1 MFICSKIPE
10 LKKIQSLFLIVLVLS
25 FSQCAKKGRPSGGP
39 KDEDAPLFVTADPPY
54 ESINFDK
61 DEINI
66 YFNEY
71 IKLKDINKQLIISPP
86 LNPNNPS
93 LISPQ
98 GSPSKYINIK
108 ILDTLLA
115 NSTYI
120 FDFGNSV
127 QDNNESNILERFKYV
142 FSTGKYID
150 SLTLEGNVK
159 YSFKSEDIENIK
171 LLLYRLDSSYTDS
184 AIYKRK
190 PDYVTSTLDSSNYK
204 FSNLRKGNY
213 LLVAL
218 KDLRSDYVFN
228 PKTDEIGFL
237 KDTISLP
244 RDSIVGSV
252 VSIFKEELPYIFKRG
267 KELRKG
273 QLIFGYEGKT
283 SNLKIETLSL
293 VPDDFQTIIFPEKGK
308 DTLNLWHSPIEK
320 DSLIFKVSNN
330 NSSID
335 TVIVKLRKKK
345 IDSLEIKKLTS
356 GVLDYNDTL
365 FFATNNPIVKLDI
378 SKINFVDADSINIPF
393 SPFISKKE
401 SKFGFIFEKKF
412 KTSYNLNLYPNA
424 LTDIFK
430 TSNDTIKY
438 QFRTRSLEGYG
449 EIVLVIQNPKM
460 TPVII
465 QLIDTN
471 DKTVAQEITSS
482 SETISFKYLTPKK
495 YKIRIIYDTNN
506 NGKWDTGSYLQKQQ
520 PEPVEYFSEIQEVRA
535 NWLLNEVIKIKK
547 SNE

>member
-1 MFICSKIPE
+1 LFICSKIPE

-66 YFNEY
+66 YFDEY

-184 AIYKRK
+184 AVYKRK

-244 RDSIVGSV
+244 RDSIVTSV

-283 SNLKIETLSL
+283 SNLKIETLSS

-401 SKFGFIFEKKF
+401 NKFGFIFEKKF

-424 LTDIFK
+424 LIDIFK

>member
-66 YFNEY
+66 YFDEY

-127 QDNNESNILERFKYV
+127 QDNNESNTLERFKYV

-159 YSFKSEDIENIK
+159 NSFKSENIENIK

-244 RDSIVGSV
+244 RDSIVTSV

-283 SNLKIETLSL
+283 SNLKIETLSS

-378 SKINFVDADSINIPF
+378 SKINFVDADSTSIPF

-438 QFRTRSLEGYG
+438 RFRTRSLEDYG

-460 TPVII
+460 TPTII
-465 QLIDTN
+465 QLIETN

-535 NWLLNEVIKIKK
+535 NWLLNEVIKIKF
-547 SNE
+547 

>member
-1 MFICSKIPE
+1 LFICSKIPE

-54 ESINFDK
+54 ESINFNK

-66 YFNEY
+66 YFDEY

-127 QDNNESNILERFKYV
+127 QDNNESNTLERFKYV

-159 YSFKSEDIENIK
+159 NSFKSENIENIK

-218 KDLRSDYVFN
+218 KDIRSDYIFN

-283 SNLKIETLSL
+283 SNLKIETLSS
-293 VPDDFQTIIFPEKGK
+293 VPDDFQTIIFPEKVK

-378 SKINFVDADSINIPF
+378 SKINFVDADSTSIPF

-438 QFRTRSLEGYG
+438 RFRTRSLEDYG

-460 TPVII
+460 TPTII
-465 QLIDTN
+465 QLIETN

-535 NWLLNEVIKIKK
+535 NWLLNEVIKIKF
-547 SNE
+547 

>member
-54 ESINFDK
+54 ESINFNK

-66 YFNEY
+66 YFDEY

-127 QDNNESNILERFKYV
+127 QDNNESNTLERFKYV

-159 YSFKSEDIENIK
+159 NSFKSENIENIK

-218 KDLRSDYVFN
+218 KDLRSDYIFN

-283 SNLKIETLSL
+283 SNLKIETLSS

-365 FFATNNPIVKLDI
+365 FSATNNPIVKLDI
-378 SKINFVDADSINIPF
+378 SKINFVDADSTSIPF

-438 QFRTRSLEGYG
+438 RFRTRSLEDYG

-465 QLIDTN
+465 QLIETN

-535 NWLLNEVIKIKK
+535 NWLLNEVIKIKF
-547 SNE
+547 

>member
-1 MFICSKIPE
+1 LFICSKIPE

-54 ESINFDK
+54 ESINFNK

-66 YFNEY
+66 YFDEY

-127 QDNNESNILERFKYV
+127 QDNNESNTLERFKYV

-159 YSFKSEDIENIK
+159 NSFKSENIENIK

-218 KDLRSDYVFN
+218 KDIRSDYIFN

-283 SNLKIETLSL
+283 SNLKIETLSS
-293 VPDDFQTIIFPEKGK
+293 VPDDFQTIIFPEKVK

-378 SKINFVDADSINIPF
+378 SKINFVDADSTSIPF

-438 QFRTRSLEGYG
+438 RFRTRSLEDYG

-465 QLIDTN
+465 QLIETN

-535 NWLLNEVIKIKK
+535 NWLLNEVIKIKF
-547 SNE
+547 

>member
-66 YFNEY
+66 YFDEY

-127 QDNNESNILERFKYV
+127 QDNNESNTLERFKYV

-159 YSFKSEDIENIK
+159 NSFKSENIENIK

-218 KDLRSDYVFN
+218 KDLRSDYIFN

-283 SNLKIETLSL
+283 SNLKIETLSS

-308 DTLNLWHSPIEK
+308 DTLNLWHTPIEK

-378 SKINFVDADSINIPF
+378 SKINFVDADSTSIPF

-438 QFRTRSLEGYG
+438 RFRTRSLEDYG

-460 TPVII
+460 TPTII
-465 QLIDTN
+465 QLIETN

-535 NWLLNEVIKIKK
+535 NWLLNEVIKIKF
-547 SNE
+547 

>member
-54 ESINFDK
+54 ESINFNK

-66 YFNEY
+66 YFDEY

-98 GSPSKYINIK
+98 GSPSKYISIK

-127 QDNNESNILERFKYV
+127 QDNNESNTLERFKYV

-159 YSFKSEDIENIK
+159 NSFKSENIENIK

-218 KDLRSDYVFN
+218 KDLRSDYIFN

-283 SNLKIETLSL
+283 SNLKIETLSS

-378 SKINFVDADSINIPF
+378 SKINFVDADSTSIPF

-438 QFRTRSLEGYG
+438 RFRTRSLEDYG

-465 QLIDTN
+465 QLIETN

-535 NWLLNEVIKIKK
+535 NWLLNEVIKIKF
-547 SNE
+547 

>member
-54 ESINFDK
+54 ESINFNK

-66 YFNEY
+66 YFDEY

-98 GSPSKYINIK
+98 GSPSKYISIK

-127 QDNNESNILERFKYV
+127 QDNNESNTLERFKYV

-159 YSFKSEDIENIK
+159 NSFKSENIENIK

-218 KDLRSDYVFN
+218 KDLRSDYIFN

-283 SNLKIETLSL
+283 SNLKIETLSS

-378 SKINFVDADSINIPF
+378 SKINFVDADSTSIPF

-438 QFRTRSLEGYG
+438 RFRTRSLEDYG

-465 QLIDTN
+465 QLIETN

-506 NGKWDTGSYLQKQQ
+506 NGKWDTGSYLQQQQ

-535 NWLLNEVIKIKK
+535 NWLLNEVIKIKF
-547 SNE
+547 

>member
-1 MFICSKIPE
+1 LFICSKIPE

-54 ESINFDK
+54 ESINFNK

-66 YFNEY
+66 YFDEY

-98 GSPSKYINIK
+98 GSPSKYISIK

-127 QDNNESNILERFKYV
+127 QDNNESNTLERFKYV

-159 YSFKSEDIENIK
+159 NSFKSENIENIK

-218 KDLRSDYVFN
+218 KDLRSDYIFN

-283 SNLKIETLSL
+283 SNLKIETLSS

-308 DTLNLWHSPIEK
+308 DTLNFWHSPIEK

-378 SKINFVDADSINIPF
+378 SKINFVDADSTSIPF

-438 QFRTRSLEGYG
+438 RFRTRSLEDYG

-465 QLIDTN
+465 QLIETN

-506 NGKWDTGSYLQKQQ
+506 NGKWDTGSYLQQQQ

-535 NWLLNEVIKIKK
+535 NWLLNEVIKIKF
-547 SNE
+547 